1 MGVLMNKID
10 FHLEN
15 QGQPKGLAGLPCS
28 GVPDTTVLSTYYD
41 PSSRID
47 NIAAY
52 QEKKLTALHYPEP
65 FVIHYCTEFSTFRGH

>member
-1 MGVLMNKID
+1 MNKID

-52 QEKKLTALHYPEP
+52 QEKKIDCTSLPGAFCDTLLHGI
-65 FVIHYCTEFSTFRGH
+65 FN